1 VTLTGWPVT
10 LLFVA
15 SAATAAEEGT
25 AQAAASDDQ
34 SSVPEVALPG
44 STGTVAAGK
53 GSGVAGRIEVARP
66 SERGAGVATKD
77 LPTWLGELL
86 GLKKPPP
93 PGDAEKKPAKR
104 HLTIIPFVS
113 SSPVTGVG
121 FGVAA
126 AGTTQ
131 HGEAENTSLSTY
143 SLSFTLT
150 TQSQYA
156 LTNRHDLRFAGDD
169 WGLTGMA
176 RWTRWPSP
184 TWGIGGN
191 TSESAK
197 STMDYQLVRLYELV
211 SRRLFGSLYAG
222 AGYSFDWYFSVR
234 NSGSA
239 SGQPT
244 EFSTYPYGTG
254 STSLNSGPALS
265 VVWDTRDSPVYP
277 TRGIVADFNYTFF
290 PTWLGSGTTWHNV
303 YLDLRSY
310 HQLAPWLLLALWT
323 YGSFTFGDVPYL
335 ELASN
340 GSAGAT
346 RVAEEPQARAHP
358 FGDARVT
365 QVALPAGGPEREEAR
380 AQPGPR
386 GSAAVQPTGEREVQL
401 HGELGDRCEA
411 SVTTRRGR
419 QVTAEDGLQLQAQ
432 VVGARRPPGGL
443 RGAVDAERGQR
454 FGVVHDRAFG

>member
-66 SERGAGVATKD
+66 SERGAGAATKD

-86 GLKKPPP
+86 GFKKPPP
-93 PGDAEKKPAKR
+93 PGDPEKKPTKR
-104 HLTIIPFVS
+104 HLTVIPFVS

-131 HGEAENTSLSTY
+131 RGEPENTSLSTY

-176 RWTRWPSP
+176 RWTKWPSP

-191 TSESAK
+191 TPESAK

-211 SRRLFGSLYAG
+211 SRRLFGNLYAG
-222 AGYSFDWYFSVR
+222 AGYSFDWYFNVR
-234 NSGSA
+234 NGGSA
-239 SGQPT
+239 TGQPT
-244 EFSTYPYGTG
+244 DFSTYPYGTG
-254 STSLNSGPALS
+254 STSLNSGPAVSL
-265 VVWDTRDSPVYP
+265 VWDSRDSPVYP

-290 PTWLGSGTTWHNV
+290 PTWLGSGTTWHNA
-303 YLDLRSY
+303 YLDLRTY
-310 HQLAPWLLLALWT
+310 HQLAPWLVLALWT
-323 YGSFTFGDVPYL
+323 YGSFTFGHVPYL

-340 GSAGAT
+340 GSDPNERAGRGYIQGRHIGKSLLYGEAEFRFT
-346 RVAEEPQARAHP
+346 IWQWLGAVAGVNVHSVS
-358 FGDARVT
+358 DSDV
-365 QVALPAGGPEREEAR
+365 GGI
-380 AQPGPR
+380 
-386 GSAAVQPTGEREVQL
+386 
-401 HGELGDRCEA
+401 LGDNPRFRYWYPA
-411 SVTTRRGR
+411 VT
-419 QVTAEDGLQLQAQ
+419 
-432 VVGARRPPGGL
+432 GGL
-443 RGAVDAERGQR
+443 RLLIVRETRSNLCLDYGVGKQGQHG
-454 FGVVHDRAFG
+454 FYLSFNEAF

>member
-1 VTLTGWPVT
+1 MTLTGWPVT

-15 SAATAAEEGT
+15 SAATAAEDGT
-25 AQAAASDDQ
+25 GQAAASDDQ

-53 GSGVAGRIEVARP
+53 GSVVAGRIGVARP
-66 SERGAGVATKD
+66 AERGAGAATKD

-86 GLKKPPP
+86 GLMKPPP
-93 PGDAEKKPAKR
+93 PGDAEKKAAKR

-176 RWTRWPSP
+176 RWTKWPSP

-191 TSESAK
+191 TPESAK

-211 SRRLFGSLYAG
+211 SRRLFGNLYAG
-222 AGYSFDWYFSVR
+222 AGYSFDWYFNVS

-244 EFSTYPYGTG
+244 DFSTYPYGTG

-265 VVWDTRDSPVYP
+265 LVWDTRDSPVYP

-290 PTWLGSGTTWHNV
+290 SSWLGSGTTWHNV
-303 YLDLRSY
+303 YLDLRTY
-310 HQLAPWLLLALWT
+310 HQLAPWLVLALWT
-323 YGSFTFGDVPYL
+323 YGSFTFGHVPYL

-340 GSAGAT
+340 GSDPNERAGRGYIQGRHIGKSLLYGEAEFRFT
-346 RVAEEPQARAHP
+346 IWQWLGAVAGVNVHSVS
-358 FGDARVT
+358 DSDV
-365 QVALPAGGPEREEAR
+365 GGI
-380 AQPGPR
+380 
-386 GSAAVQPTGEREVQL
+386 
-401 HGELGDRCEA
+401 LGDNPRFRYWYPA
-411 SVTTRRGR
+411 VT
-419 QVTAEDGLQLQAQ
+419 
-432 VVGARRPPGGL
+432 GGL
-443 RGAVDAERGQR
+443 RLLIVRETRSNLCLDYGVGTQGQHG
-454 FGVVHDRAFG
+454 FYVSFNEAF